1 MPAPSRRAT
10 PLPPEA
16 RRAALV
22 AATLPLLRAHGPHL
36 STRQI
41 AEAAGVAEGTLF
53 RVFPSKDDIVA
64 AAIAHAINPART
76 AAELAAI
83 DRSLPLAPRLVAA
96 TRIIR
101 HQIDGIIALLTL
113 RRDCGPGG
121 PGEPHAP
128 DHLPDHHAGT
138 AIVLAALA
146 HLVEPD
152 QAALRVTPAELA
164 RRLRLLTI
172 AASHPHLTDDDPLSA
187 EEIVATLLDGLRRH
201 DTTTPTS
208 MPGERAATPC

>member
-1 MPAPSRRAT
+1 MSPRRAA

-76 AAELAAI
+76 AAELAGI

-96 TRIIR
+96 TRIIQ

-113 RRDCGPGG
+113 RRDCGPSD
-121 PGEPHAP
+121 PHTP
-128 DHLPDHHAGT
+128 DHLPNHHAGT
-138 AIVLAALA
+138 AVVLAALT
-146 HLVEPD
+146 HLIEPD
-152 QAALRVTPAELA
+152 EDGLRVAPAELA

-172 AASHPHLTDDDPLSA
+172 AASHPHLTDDDPMSA
-187 EEIVATLLDGLRRH
+187 EDIVATLLDGLRRH
-201 DTTTPTS
+201 DTTAQAPVT
-208 MPGERAATPC
+208 GGRGATPC

>member
-1 MPAPSRRAT
+1 MPSPPRRAA

-76 AAELAAI
+76 AAELAGI
-83 DRSLPLAPRLVAA
+83 DRSLPLTPRLVAA
-96 TRIIR
+96 TRVIQ

-113 RRDCGPGG
+113 RRDRAHSDRGDC
-121 PGEPHAP
+121 EP
-128 DHLPDHHAGT
+128 LPDHHAGT

-152 QAALRVTPAELA
+152 REALRVTPAELA

-172 AASHPHLTDDDPLSA
+172 AASHPHLTDDDPMSA
-187 EEIVATLLDGLRRH
+187 EEIVATLLDGLRRRDASPH
-201 DTTTPTS
+201 AAAAGGRGVTT
-208 MPGERAATPC
+208 C

>member
-1 MPAPSRRAT
+1 MPPPSRRAT

-22 AATLPLLRAHGPHL
+22 AATLPLLRTHGPRL

-53 RVFPSKDDIVA
+53 RVFPSKDDIVV

-76 AAELAAI
+76 AAELAGI

-96 TRIIR
+96 TQILH

-113 RRDCGPGG
+113 
-121 PGEPHAP
+121 
-128 DHLPDHHAGT
+128 
-138 AIVLAALA
+138 
-146 HLVEPD
+146 
-152 QAALRVTPAELA
+152 
-164 RRLRLLTI
+164 
-172 AASHPHLTDDDPLSA
+172 
-187 EEIVATLLDGLRRH
+187 
-201 DTTTPTS
+201 
-208 MPGERAATPC
+208 

>member
-1 MPAPSRRAT
+1 MPSSPRRAA
-10 PLPPEA
+10 PLPPDA

-83 DRSLPLAPRLVAA
+83 DRSLPLTPRLVAA
-96 TRIIR
+96 TRVIQR
-101 HQIDGIIALLTL
+101 QLDGIIALLTL
-113 RRDCGPGG
+113 RRDC
-121 PGEPHAP
+121 AP
-128 DHLPDHHAGT
+128 SDSDHLPDHHAGT
-138 AIVLAALA
+138 VVVLAGLA

-152 QAALRVTPAELA
+152 RDALRVEPAELA

-172 AASHPHLTDDDPLSA
+172 AASHPHLTDDDPMSA
-187 EEIVATLLDGLRRH
+187 EEIVATLLDGLRGPRRSHASTAH
-201 DTTTPTS
+201 DGST
-208 MPGERAATPC
+208 GC